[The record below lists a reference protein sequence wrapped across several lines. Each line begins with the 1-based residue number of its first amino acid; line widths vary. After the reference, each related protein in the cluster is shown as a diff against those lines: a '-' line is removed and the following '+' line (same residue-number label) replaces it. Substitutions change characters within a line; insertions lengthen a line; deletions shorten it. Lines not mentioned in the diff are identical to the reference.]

1 MVKYKT
7 KDFKCENS
15 TIIQKE
21 MKKWVESRDHITI
34 VSTNIWV
41 DDDMTYSF
49 IVYTENNY
57 NL

>member
-21 MKKWVESRDHITI
+21 MKNGLRVEII
-34 VSTNIWV
+34 
-41 DDDMTYSF
+41 
-49 IVYTENNY
+49 
-57 NL
+57 LL